1 MFLQR
6 LQREFQNIR
15 SKEMIAVIQRVK
27 GASVYTGGELFS
39 NIGNGL
45 LVFLGIHKSDSEEDS
60 RILAK
65 KIIDLRIFSDEND
78 KMNLSL
84 RDIGGEAL
92 IISQFTLCTDNGKS
106 GNRPS
111 FINAELPERAEKL
124 YILHIEE
131 MKLSYDSKKIKNGA
145 FGENM
150 QIKLCNDG
158 PVTIILQR
166 NINT

>member
-1 MFLQR
+1 
-6 LQREFQNIR
+6 
-15 SKEMIAVIQRVK
+15 MIAVIQRVK
-27 GASVYTGGELFS
+27 EASVYTGGELFS
-39 NIGNGL
+39 NIEEGL
-45 LVFLGIHKSDSEEDS
+45 LIFLGIHKYDSEEDS

-92 IISQFTLCTDNGKS
+92 VISQFTLCTDNDKS

-124 YILHIEE
+124 YNLHIEE
-131 MKLSYDSKKIKNGA
+131 MKLSYDNMKIKNGA

-166 NINT
+166 NKNT

>member
-1 MFLQR
+1 
-6 LQREFQNIR
+6 
-15 SKEMIAVIQRVK
+15 MIAVIQRVK
-27 GASVYTGGELFS
+27 EASVFTGGELFS

-65 KIIDLRIFSDEND
+65 KIIDLRIFSD
-78 KMNLSL
+78 
-84 RDIGGEAL
+84 DIGGEAL